1 MEWGRCSRGWGKY
14 LWRNTWGRHIKKWN
28 GQMEIWGR
36 CFRGGLN
43 TVKDSWN
50 DHPVVKRK
58 EWHASQ
64 FDRGKEDCK
73 LILPVPSPSPPT
85 TATFF
90 FVPFSH
96 IAKHKPSRC
105 ETGSLCLWLWLFVS
119 KVTSF
124 SWCCPLGWH
133 KDKMHYVKATCGCTA
148 EGVQYIL

>member
-1 MEWGRCSRGWGKY
+1 
-14 LWRNTWGRHIKKWN
+14 
-28 GQMEIWGR
+28 MEIWGR

-73 LILPVPSPSPPT
+73 LILPVPSSSPPT

-90 FVPFSH
+90 YSILSYSQAQTQQVWNWV
-96 IAKHKPSRC
+96 
-105 ETGSLCLWLWLFVS
+105 TLFVIMALC
-119 KVTSF
+119 F
-124 SWCCPLGWH
+124 QG
-133 KDKMHYVKATCGCTA
+133 D
-148 EGVQYIL
+148 